1 MDEVVLGVVGAKPA
15 ESQAFCTFKR
25 PSFLMLDGCMHG
37 ALYGGG
43 GGLCVGGGG
52 LTLLA
57 FGQVEEVDTLHRL
70 GAERK
75 ETITHMYKK
84 GLI

>member
-1 MDEVVLGVVGAKPA
+1 MVP
-15 ESQAFCTFKR
+15 
-25 PSFLMLDGCMHG
+25 CM
-37 ALYGGG
+37 GGS
-43 GGLCVGGGG
+43 LCGGG